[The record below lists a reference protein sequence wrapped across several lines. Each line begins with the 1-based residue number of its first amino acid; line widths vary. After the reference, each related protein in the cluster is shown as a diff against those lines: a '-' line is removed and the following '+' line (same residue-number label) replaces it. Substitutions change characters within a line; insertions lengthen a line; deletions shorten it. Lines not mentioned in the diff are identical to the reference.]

1 MKDVP
6 TETRRRIMAFLDN
19 LYTQNTAFDE
29 EAILSQLPEHMQ
41 HEMYHIMYHK
51 ITEHI
56 PFFTNLDEESK
67 AAGEPAR
74 AKQGVCGG
82 QTKHSCGVLCSV
94 HQDEAGDGDVG

>member
-56 PFFTNLDEESK
+56 PFFANLDEESK

-74 AKQGVCGG
+74 AKQGGM
-82 QTKHSCGVLCSV
+82 QRP
-94 HQDEAGDGDVG
+94 D

>member
-1 MKDVP
+1 MPVEQP
-6 TETRRRIMAFLDN
+6 VMATVFPSCDA
-19 LYTQNTAFDE
+19 TFDE

-56 PFFTNLDEESK
+56 PFFANLDEESK

-74 AKQGVCGG
+74 AKQRGMRRP
-82 QTKHSCGVLCSV
+82 
-94 HQDEAGDGDVG
+94 D

>member
-56 PFFTNLDEESK
+56 PFFANLDEESK
-67 AAGEPAR
+67 KSQMFDREGMAVTPLE
-74 AKQGVCGG
+74 
-82 QTKHSCGVLCSV
+82 TN
-94 HQDEAGDGDVG
+94 